1 MRTANGGK
9 YKEAALVNDG
19 VFAIRKRLFCNNS
32 PSSASLLGNYCRN
45 LRNDRLLTIAESLAM
60 KLDRIDKRILAEMQA
75 NGRISN
81 LELADKV
88 GLSPTPCS
96 RRVKQLEES
105 GVIDRHVTLLNQAA
119 LGLNITAMI
128 GISMDRHTPERF
140 ATFEREVRDFP
151 EVIECSI
158 VTGQAADYLL
168 KAVLPDMTY
177 YEEFLLGR
185 LTRIEGVTG
194 VHSSFVLRRV
204 IAKTELP
211 LEHID
216 HIRRPER
223 ATPAASAARRK
234 PRS

>member
-1 MRTANGGK
+1 MG
-9 YKEAALVNDG
+9 
-19 VFAIRKRLFCNNS
+19 
-32 PSSASLLGNYCRN
+32 
-45 LRNDRLLTIAESLAM
+45 
-60 KLDRIDKRILAEMQA
+60 
-75 NGRISN
+75 
-81 LELADKV
+81 
-88 GLSPTPCS
+88 
-96 RRVKQLEES
+96 
-105 GVIDRHVTLLNQAA
+105 
-119 LGLNITAMI
+119 IT
-128 GISMDRHTPERF
+128 MDRHTPERF

-223 ATPAASAARRK
+223 VAPAGGAARR
-234 PRS
+234 RVRD